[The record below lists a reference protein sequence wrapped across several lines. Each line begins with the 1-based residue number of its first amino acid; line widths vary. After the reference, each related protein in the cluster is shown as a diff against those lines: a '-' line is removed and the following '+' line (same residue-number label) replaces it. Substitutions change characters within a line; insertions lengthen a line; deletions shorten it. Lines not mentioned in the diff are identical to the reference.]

1 LLLGAVAPAIHKVG
15 IPGTQQKGFTM
26 LYAGIDVSKDSL
38 DLFLDGQVSRLSND
52 SRGFAALKRR
62 LRSGCTAVL
71 ESTGGYERGCAE
83 ALRAAGVAVAV
94 VNPFR
99 VAHYRKALGFH
110 AKTDVIDAEL
120 LARFGQDRALVDT
133 GAEQHPELNDVTDRR
148 HQLVGIL
155 AAEKNRMEHA
165 RGEARASVL
174 RHIAQLEEEIDA
186 IEKIIARLVADDE
199 LLSRKAEVLRGI
211 KGFGPAITPVL
222 LATMPELGSLNRR
235 EIASLAG
242 LAPFAHDSGR
252 WKGKRS
258 IRGGRELARRM
269 LYMAAMTARCWNP
282 EIKVVYTRLRA
293 AGKAPK
299 VALIACA
306 RKLLTIANAKLRDAF
321 GSGEQLSVQP

>member
-1 LLLGAVAPAIHKVG
+1 M
-15 IPGTQQKGFTM
+15 F
-26 LYAGIDVSKDSL
+26 YAGIDVSKDTL
-38 DLFLDGQVSRLSND
+38 DLFLNGKFFRHTND
-52 SRGFAALKRR
+52 SRGIAALKRR
-62 LRSGCTAVL
+62 LRVDCTAVV
-71 ESTGGYERGCAE
+71 ESTGGYERKCAE
-83 ALRAAGVAVAV
+83 ALRAAGIPVAV

-99 VAHYRKALGFH
+99 VAHYRKALGLH

-120 LARFGQDRALVDT
+120 LARFGQDRELADT

-155 AAEKNRMEHA
+155 AAEKNRLEHA

-174 RHIAQLEEEIDA
+174 RHIGQLEAEIDA
-186 IEKIIARLVADDE
+186 MEQVIASLVAADD
-199 LLSRKAEVLRGI
+199 LLRRKSEVLRTI

-222 LATMPELGSLNRR
+222 LATMPELGGLNRR

-252 WKGKRS
+252 WRGKRS

-269 LYMAAMTARCWNP
+269 LYMAAMTARSWNP
-282 EIKVVYTRLRA
+282 EIKLMYARLRA

-306 RKLLTIANAKLRDAF
+306 RKLLTIANARLRDTF
-321 GSGEQLSVQP
+321 GSPKAKLAIQP